1 MFHNW
6 QQILKTILEDGP
18 ENTRQ
23 QGCCLT
29 VAPSSPFHSRCM
41 LHSAPH
47 WGSGISTHLCFPFFK
62 KKNFYVQEAGA
73 EVSFTTVVFRTY
85 RSREWYMSKGKDV
98 SCSYGV
104 WSPGLSY
111 VSTEHSVRIWSSM
124 LSILCPLQNQVV
136 VAAGRSSWGARLSGA
151 LHVYS
156 LSSDW
161 RRSLHFPVQPPPLG
175 PSPSPGWTKYS
186 SSGAMVKPDRGG
198 APGTDML
205 TARLPGNTVSYVW
218 IPDDRKQQAF
228 CISSELGTITITP
241 SSSAWILVSLLPR
254 KGSCLVTHSLYHC
267 SFKKIL

>member
-62 KKNFYVQEAGA
+62 KKF
-73 EVSFTTVVFRTY
+73 F
-85 RSREWYMSKGKDV
+85 MSKRQGLRSASQLWFSELTDQESGIWAKGKMWV
-98 SCSYGV
+98 VVMGSGHQGFPKYPQSTV
-104 WSPGLSY
+104 WGFGHQCCLYCVLYRTKWWSLLEEVLGEPGSLGHFM
-111 VSTEHSVRIWSSM
+111 STASVRTEDGH
-124 LSILCPLQNQVV
+124 SIFLF
-136 VAAGRSSWGARLSGA
+136 ST
-151 LHVYS
+151 
-156 LSSDW
+156 
-161 RRSLHFPVQPPPLG
+161 PPLG

-198 APGTDML
+198 APGTHML
-205 TARLPGNTVSYVW
+205 TARLPGNMVNYVW
-218 IPDDRKQQAF
+218 IPDDRKRQAF